1 MTFALGLRETPHSI
15 LIYYTPWHLPGH
27 MTQAT
32 RQPKP
37 AAKPSL
43 ALDLIQK

>member
-1 MTFALGLRETPHSI
+1 MTLAFGLRETPHSI
-15 LIYYTPWHLPGH
+15 LIYYAPRHLPGH

-32 RQPKP
+32 RQPKS

-43 ALDLIQK
+43 ALDLIQN